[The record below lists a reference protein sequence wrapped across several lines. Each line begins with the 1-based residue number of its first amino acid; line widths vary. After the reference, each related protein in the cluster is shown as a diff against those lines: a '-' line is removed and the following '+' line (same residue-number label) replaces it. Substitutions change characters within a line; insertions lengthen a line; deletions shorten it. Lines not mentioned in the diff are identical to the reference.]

1 MWYNCIRAGYSI
13 KGKSLK
19 KVALK
24 KDQIWDFLQ
33 IAVVFIKR
41 RLATASKLVTL
52 VELVKSTLKDLGPH
66 SFPNPHKNLTELRL
80 VVYLLRNLHQHCCWC
95 ICVLC
100 HPDLMKI

>member
-52 VELVKSTLKDLGPH
+52 VELVQSTMDH
-66 SFPNPHKNLTELRL
+66 SLSQIPNPRKNLTQLRL
-80 VVYLLRNLHQHCCWC
+80 VEIYTSTVVGAFAP
-95 ICVLC
+95 CVVQ
-100 HPDLMKI
+100 I